1 MKANYGIIMVIAI
14 FFVVSIT
21 FVTAFPSENDD
32 QPTFTLRELMDVLN
46 DKRCTHSDVIYNAAA
61 TQSMYRL
68 NKKRNSRVTSYE
80 YSFPPMSFFLRC
92 TMILYVEQGK

>member
-46 DKRCTHSDVIYNAAA
+46 DKRSDVWCRLDPCGRAVA
-61 TQSMYRL
+61 TL
-68 NKKRNSRVTSYE
+68 LHGN
-80 YSFPPMSFFLRC
+80 
-92 TMILYVEQGK
+92 VESKSG